1 MKHTASYYQQL
12 KGQRVISMLTAYD
25 CHTAQTIE
33 EAGIDMILVGDSVG
47 NVILGYENTLAVT
60 VDDMIHHGK
69 AVCRGTKEA
78 FVVVDMPFM
87 SYQAS
92 VYDAVT
98 QAGRIMKETG
108 CDGVKIEGGAE
119 IADMIRR
126 IVGAGIP
133 VVGHLGLTPQS
144 VNVFGG
150 YGLRAKEEAEA
161 AKLLADAHALEE
173 AGCCAVTLEKV
184 PAALATQVSRELI
197 VPTIGIG
204 AGNGCDGQ
212 VLVVHDM
219 LGMNKGFKPKFLR
232 HYAQLHDTITDAV
245 GQYVGDVKTGDFPN
259 DNESY

>member
-33 EAGIDMILVGDSVG
+33 EAGIDMILVGDSVA

-108 CDGVKIEGGAE
+108 CQAVNWEGGDFY
-119 IADMIRR
+119 ADR
-126 IVGAGIP
+126 I
-133 VVGHLGLTPQS
+133 
-144 VNVFGG
+144 
-150 YGLRAKEEAEA
+150 
-161 AKLLADAHALEE
+161 
-173 AGCCAVTLEKV
+173 
-184 PAALATQVSRELI
+184 SR
-197 VPTIGIG
+197 
-204 AGNGCDGQ
+204 
-212 VLVVHDM
+212 M
-219 LGMNKGFKPKFLR
+219 LK
-232 HYAQLHDTITDAV
+232 A
-245 GQYVGDVKTGDFPN
+245 
-259 DNESY
+259 